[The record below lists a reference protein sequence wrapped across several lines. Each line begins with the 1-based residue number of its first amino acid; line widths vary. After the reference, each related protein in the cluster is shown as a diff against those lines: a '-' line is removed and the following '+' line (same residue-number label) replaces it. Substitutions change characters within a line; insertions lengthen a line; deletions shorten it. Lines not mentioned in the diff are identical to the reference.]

1 MLTNGDFSRAFG
13 VWQNLHHQLCEKK
26 RSYRTS
32 RASLGGCRP
41 LLASYQIAGKLVGKI
56 RQIAAS
62 RNSDKCSS
70 DSARNPPS
78 VYRSSRFKTMSK
90 TVHQRFADLRIKNL
104 IYVYL
109 AQAVAHAAFLEVM
122 TAGDVPR
129 KGDPPSKDMGP
140 RFSTRLSQDAHRPSN
155 HKLNF
160 GVTRAG
166 SPRRGADKDMIE

>member
-1 MLTNGDFSRAFG
+1 
-13 VWQNLHHQLCEKK
+13 
-26 RSYRTS
+26 
-32 RASLGGCRP
+32 
-41 LLASYQIAGKLVGKI
+41 
-56 RQIAAS
+56 
-62 RNSDKCSS
+62 
-70 DSARNPPS
+70 
-78 VYRSSRFKTMSK
+78 MSK
-90 TVHQRFADLRIKNL
+90 TVHQRFAGLRIKNL

-160 GVTRAG
+160 GVVFYAWDAASHGEVSYLRADALQRDQDVE
-166 SPRRGADKDMIE
+166 PVAQEQERDMHHCR